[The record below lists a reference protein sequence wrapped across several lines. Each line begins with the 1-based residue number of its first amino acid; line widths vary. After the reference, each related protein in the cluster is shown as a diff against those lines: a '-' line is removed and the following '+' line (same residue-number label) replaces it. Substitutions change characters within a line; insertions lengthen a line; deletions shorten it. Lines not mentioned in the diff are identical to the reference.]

1 MEPIGASQWVG
12 RIVKHNLISCRSYSR
27 SAGREKIRVQ
37 IMHGATVIIDP
48 YGKVQYVIRK
58 SVLAEG
64 RLGRQRSSIT
74 YQPLQ

>member
-1 MEPIGASQWVG
+1 
-12 RIVKHNLISCRSYSR
+12 
-27 SAGREKIRVQ
+27 
-37 IMHGATVIIDP
+37 MHGATVIIDP